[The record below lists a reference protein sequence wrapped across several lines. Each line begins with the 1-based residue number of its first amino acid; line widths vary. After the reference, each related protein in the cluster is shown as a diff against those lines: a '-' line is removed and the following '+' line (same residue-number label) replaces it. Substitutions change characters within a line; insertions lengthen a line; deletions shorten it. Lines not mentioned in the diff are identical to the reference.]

1 MGFNLNSNESESLN
15 NNISQ
20 NYLNNLETPKEDV
33 VDVSSQ
39 RNHEEPKKNRPTKN
53 KLFLALMI
61 TALCGLGFY
70 VYSAFLTK
78 PDINTL
84 LTKTYNN
91 MNNATSFKYDVILNL
106 KSMEKDPL
114 TPSLSL
120 EEELEKEIVIPEDLG
135 IFDNEGFYE
144 LNFNTH
150 MDLIKKDILP
160 DFSSSYSLEFLQD
173 SEKYNLGVDLIKKEN
188 HLFLKINKI
197 PEIVK
202 MLMGELKLENTWIK
216 VDLAELTEASREG
229 TEAKNLQ
236 KRTKD
241 QVDIIINTFFSNIN
255 FDKIVDSYS
264 LENDV
269 YVIEMGVI
277 PFGAIDLKNILII
290 LSTELEEKYG
300 EDALLK
306 KSDIKDEY
314 LGGTEEG
321 EDEKI
326 IKSIDE
332 KIKTINKTNKIKLY
346 ISKDFYLK
354 KIEIKSIVA
363 PDVYDEKEKEIQVV
377 TNLVI
382 NIDGINSD
390 IEVNE
395 PNEYKSIADFFSSL
409 IMSPLDDSN
418 KDFLLHYKDMEKW
431 E

>member
-1 MGFNLNSNESESLN
+1 
-15 NNISQ
+15 
-20 NYLNNLETPKEDV
+20 
-33 VDVSSQ
+33 
-39 RNHEEPKKNRPTKN
+39 
-53 KLFLALMI
+53 
-61 TALCGLGFY
+61 
-70 VYSAFLTK
+70 
-78 PDINTL
+78 
-84 LTKTYNN
+84 
-91 MNNATSFKYDVILNL
+91 
-106 KSMEKDPL
+106 
-114 TPSLSL
+114 
-120 EEELEKEIVIPEDLG
+120 
-135 IFDNEGFYE
+135 
-144 LNFNTH
+144 

>member
-1 MGFNLNSNESESLN
+1 
-15 NNISQ
+15 
-20 NYLNNLETPKEDV
+20 
-33 VDVSSQ
+33 
-39 RNHEEPKKNRPTKN
+39 
-53 KLFLALMI
+53 
-61 TALCGLGFY
+61 
-70 VYSAFLTK
+70 
-78 PDINTL
+78 
-84 LTKTYNN
+84 
-91 MNNATSFKYDVILNL
+91 
-106 KSMEKDPL
+106 MEKDPL